1 MIRKFAGV
9 MCACAV
15 CALSVSA
22 AADTLSDVLSYTY
35 ENSLSLT
42 ANRAGLKAT
51 DETVSQAK
59 AGFRPQVYAKGSVA
73 RSRYE
78 NTYDNAYLADKQK
91 SYLNPSDM
99 ALTFTQPIFS
109 GLSTVNTVAAAKSQV
124 RSGREGL
131 LNTEQAVLLDAT
143 AVYMDVIRDQAV
155 LKLQINNEKVLKK
168 HLASYKKR
176 FKAGDLTQTDVAQ
189 AEARLAGAT
198 ANRIAAEGQLQV
210 SKANFFSVV
219 GIEPQNLEDITD
231 ITFHPPETLDQALDQ
246 ALVQNPKIKAAE
258 YATEAAAATVKARKG
273 ALLPSVNVNGAV
285 GRQKEQVS
293 VKQSDYWQIGANL
306 TVPLFQ
312 SGKEYADVRE
322 AKQLENKYRI
332 LWQKTAQDVRAETTA
347 AWESY
352 NATRAQIQSIEKQ
365 IKASELALKGVIR
378 EANVGSRTVL
388 DVLDAE
394 QEHLDNQV
402 SLVKAHREE
411 IVSAFTLMSSMGQ
424 MNPTGL
430 GLAVE
435 PYDPKEYYESVKNR
449 WLGYQ
454 ID

>member
-1 MIRKFAGV
+1 M
-9 MCACAV
+9 
-15 CALSVSA
+15 
-22 AADTLSDVLSYTY
+22 
-35 ENSLSLT
+35 
-42 ANRAGLKAT
+42 
-51 DETVSQAK
+51 
-59 AGFRPQVYAKGSVA
+59 
-73 RSRYE
+73 
-78 NTYDNAYLADKQK
+78 
-91 SYLNPSDM
+91 
-99 ALTFTQPIFS
+99 
-109 GLSTVNTVAAAKSQV
+109 
-124 RSGREGL
+124 
-131 LNTEQAVLLDAT
+131 
-143 AVYMDVIRDQAV
+143 
-155 LKLQINNEKVLKK
+155 
-168 HLASYKKR
+168 
-176 FKAGDLTQTDVAQ
+176 
-189 AEARLAGAT
+189 
-198 ANRIAAEGQLQV
+198 
-210 SKANFFSVV
+210 V

-231 ITFHPPETLDQALDQ
+231 ITFHPPETLAQALDQ

-273 ALLPSVNVNGAV
+273 ALLPSVNVNGAI